1 MINAHTSRTLT
12 FSSPHPLDES
22 EVPAVLITAVHVP
35 VVVRLH
41 EELDG
46 RRPASFIV
54 FVVAAAAIAADSAD
68 AVVASFAPPLL
79 PTR

>member
-35 VVVRLH
+35 VVRLH